1 MVSDSIA
8 MVGYSFGIICPMKGR
23 SGTAAFSK
31 DRMPAAHELKGPNFV
46 HSILTTA
53 ELVAALPQK

>member
-1 MVSDSIA
+1 
-8 MVGYSFGIICPMKGR
+8 MKGR
-23 SGTAAFSK
+23 SGTAG
-31 DRMPAAHELKGPNFV
+31 MHAAHELKGPNFV